1 MDHKHR
7 HAAPFGDHVFATPT
21 QGAAEAPRCAPAATK
36 RTRTQSLQEPPPQT
50 DESEAQPR
58 SRRDHQPLDPWSA
71 ESCIGP
77 FGLTPEDDATSGSS
91 SEPSSTEENGSPTN
105 PRFDGHGMRVITR
118 GMARSALSVGAS
130 PAGTNPVAATKASPA
145 AALASPQ
152 SSPTSSTPPQPQ
164 ASEDN
169 VAARWRSGTAL
180 AKARKVPDAELV
192 RELTE
197 VRHALGRRTPDE
209 QDDASYHALRTA
221 LTELEFEARRRTD
234 IVSGQARS
242 LDPME
247 TTGPLSR
254 TDEHSGRASGS
265 ETARTVAMRKL
276 DYAIATRGLDG
287 AEQEIK
293 RIEAEVTERANAAEG
308 SHATYDPMSWLRREL
323 ALRREEGEA
332 FLDRFEQVGR
342 SIALGML
349 GESAARLQ
357 SELTRYGLRHG
368 QASSDGSL
376 RGMGLS
382 PGEKGA
388 QISDA
393 IAHGRALRAAYDRAR
408 AHPEAGRA
416 AWDDF
421 EHTKARAIAVHP
433 ILAGFLSGDTALGR
447 AAPTGLVPDAT
458 ELGAQSPELMAGLIG
473 WELNQKLADNRA
485 TTEHIESGKLSIFG
499 APRVVE
505 LTKLEMR
512 TADGMMLSGVVD
524 EKVRNPPGAPW
535 TEHLTS
541 AITVALGLL
550 LAGPPGAVSAGVALA
565 GNLALLASDLYLI
578 GRDAGERAI
587 PNAATNTDVTVAQS
601 LIDEEPSTAPLIQQ
615 LLGGLGLA
623 TGTLGVIQSAA
634 HLHALSQ
641 ARQGIAEMRT
651 LRRTLV
657 EHGADA
663 MHAEVRAA
671 AERLRATARNAGL
684 PEDQIDAMIRTALRG
699 GISPAA
705 SSASAGL
712 DHAATLTDDTAA
724 ILAERLGVPRI
735 VRTAEKGSRI
745 SVRLTQSG
753 SLAVEQLEVA
763 ADATVADVLMHQVT
777 LDALARYRGTLG
789 KLRQVR
795 DRLTELVRRESKPA
809 ASAVNPHAPRT
820 RSHELFE
827 EVRKH
832 EAAVEN
838 RISAL
843 LGHLQDGGDASKRAA
858 WALEDQLDV
867 LEGELAHYRAALAES
882 EATGNL
888 SAARGV
894 IESPGD
900 ASRAAQAKG
909 YEAAPE
915 GYYYRRNRYNP
926 DEYEIA
932 RHAGRD
938 DLPPLQVNRDGD
950 RWSLGPADE
959 ARRQR
964 IFSATLGDDEVL
976 EAMLEGSPSWRLYQE
991 ALIDPSKVGLVPA
1004 EVQQRARRAIEKART
1019 PHTRWSR
1026 GKAEVN
1032 EDLIRRA
1039 LKEEFRADILQ
1050 AALKPSGR
1058 EEQVLFLRK
1067 LTEDFGFTN
1076 ASDKGNLFEALLA
1089 AQEKSLVRHTVMD
1102 RARLAAMDP
1111 PVIIS
1116 KDRVVDLFGPDGT
1129 LTEVKAVKTTMGK
1142 EQEEQLRDY
1151 LKVVERKVELPYR
1164 GKLVESKR
1172 IVYAF
1177 MEPEGVFANQA
1188 FIKKAMDG
1196 GATIR
1201 VYNKAGLAKEF
1212 NEGSSTIQDVMSFA
1226 VSTSR

>member
-1 MDHKHR
+1 
-7 HAAPFGDHVFATPT
+7 
-21 QGAAEAPRCAPAATK
+21 
-36 RTRTQSLQEPPPQT
+36 
-50 DESEAQPR
+50 
-58 SRRDHQPLDPWSA
+58 
-71 ESCIGP
+71 
-77 FGLTPEDDATSGSS
+77 
-91 SEPSSTEENGSPTN
+91 
-105 PRFDGHGMRVITR
+105 MRVIAR
-118 GMARSALSVGAS
+118 GKARSATQVGAS
-130 PAGTNPVAATKASPA
+130 STGRNPVAATKASPA
-145 AALASPQ
+145 AAPASPQ
-152 SSPTSSTPPQPQ
+152 SAPTSSARSQPR
-164 ASEDN
+164 ASEDE
-169 VAARWRSGTAL
+169 VAARWPSGTAL
-180 AKARKVPDAELV
+180 AKARKLSDAELV

-197 VRHALGRRTPDE
+197 VRHALSRLAPDE
-209 QDDASYHALRTA
+209 QDDAFYHALRNA
-221 LTELEFEARRRTD
+221 QTELEFEARRRTD
-234 IVSGQARS
+234 LIGGQARS

-276 DYAIATRGLDG
+276 DYAIATMGLDG
-287 AEQEIK
+287 AERAIK
-293 RIEAEVTERANAAEG
+293 QIEAEVTEQANAAEG
-308 SHATYDPMSWLRREL
+308 SHATHEPVTWLRQEL

-349 GESAARLQ
+349 GESDARLQ

-382 PGEKGA
+382 PGEQGA
-388 QISDA
+388 EISDA
-393 IAHGRALRAAYDRAR
+393 IAHGRALRAAYDHAS

-433 ILAGFLSGDTALGR
+433 ILASFLIGNTSLAR
-447 AAPTGLVPDAT
+447 AVPTGLMPDAA
-458 ELGAQSPELMAGLIG
+458 ELGAQSPELMAGMIG
-473 WELNQKLADNRA
+473 WELNQKLTDNRA
-485 TTEHIESGKLSIFG
+485 TTKHIESGKLSIFG

-505 LTKLEMR
+505 LTKLQMR
-512 TADGMMLSGVVD
+512 TAEGMMLFGVVD
-524 EKVRNPPGAPW
+524 EKVRNPPGTPW

-541 AITVALGLL
+541 AITVALGLM
-550 LAGPPGAVSAGVALA
+550 LAVPTGGASAGVALA

-578 GRDAGERAI
+578 GKGAGERAI

-623 TGTLGVIQSAA
+623 TGTIGVIQSAA
-634 HLHALSQ
+634 HLQALSQ
-641 ARQGIAEMRT
+641 ARQSIAEMRA
-651 LRRTLV
+651 LRRTFA

-663 MHAEVRAA
+663 MHAEVQAA
-671 AERLRATARNAGL
+671 AARLRATARNAGL
-684 PEDQIDAMIRTALRG
+684 PEEQIGAMIRTALRG
-699 GISPAA
+699 GIAPAA
-705 SSASAGL
+705 SRVGAGL
-712 DHAATLTDDTAA
+712 DHAATLTDDTAT
-724 ILAERLGVPRI
+724 ILAQRLGVRI
-735 VRTAEKGSRI
+735 VRTAEKGSRV
-745 SVRLTQSG
+745 SVRLTQNG
-753 SLAVEQLEVA
+753 SLAVERIEVA
-763 ADATVADVLMHQVT
+763 AAATVADVLMHQVT
-777 LDALARYRGTLG
+777 SDALARYRGTLG
-789 KLRQVR
+789 KLREVR
-795 DRLTELVRRESKPA
+795 VRLTELVRRKSKPS
-809 ASAVNPHAPRT
+809 ASRINPHAPHT
-820 RSHELFE
+820 RGHELFE

-832 EAAVEN
+832 EAAVQS
-838 RISAL
+838 RIAAL
-843 LGHLQDGGDASKRAA
+843 LGHLQDGSDAGKRAA
-858 WALEDQLDV
+858 WAIEDQINV
-867 LEGELAHYRAALAES
+867 LEGELAHYRAALADA

-888 SAARGV
+888 AVAHGV

-900 ASRAAQAKG
+900 AGRAAVAKG
-909 YEAAPE
+909 YGPAPE
-915 GYYYRRNRYNP
+915 GYYYRRNRYAP
-926 DEYEIA
+926 EEYEIA
-932 RHAGRD
+932 RHAGRE
-938 DLPPLQVNRDGD
+938 DLPPLQAHRRGD
-950 RWSLGPADE
+950 RWSLGPPDE

-976 EAMLEGSPSWRLYQE
+976 EAMLEGSQSWRLYQE
-991 ALIDPSKVGLVPA
+991 ALIDPSKIGIVPA

-1026 GKAEVN
+1026 GKTEVN

-1050 AALKPSGR
+1050 AALKQSSR

-1089 AQEKSLVRHTVMD
+1089 AQNKSLVRHAVMD
-1102 RARLAAMDP
+1102 QARLAAMNP

-1151 LKVVERKVELPYR
+1151 LKVVKRKVELPYR
-1164 GKLVESKR
+1164 GRFVESKR
-1172 IVYAF
+1172 LVYAF
-1177 MEPEGVFANQA
+1177 MEPEGVIANRA
-1188 FIKKAMDG
+1188 FIKEAIDG

-1212 NEGSSTIQDVMSFA
+1212 NEDSSMIQDVMSFA
-1226 VSTSR
+1226 LSTSR

>member
-1 MDHKHR
+1 
-7 HAAPFGDHVFATPT
+7 
-21 QGAAEAPRCAPAATK
+21 
-36 RTRTQSLQEPPPQT
+36 
-50 DESEAQPR
+50 
-58 SRRDHQPLDPWSA
+58 LDPWSA

-77 FGLTPEDDATSGSS
+77 FGLTPEDDATSESS
-91 SEPSSTEENGSPTN
+91 SEHSSTEENGSPTN
-105 PRFDGHGMRVITR
+105 PRFDGHGMRVIAR
-118 GMARSALSVGAS
+118 GKARSAPSVGAS
-130 PAGTNPVAATKASPA
+130 PTSPHPVAATKASPA
-145 AALASPQ
+145 AAPAPSPR
-152 SSPTSSTPPQPQ
+152 PSTTATPSPPQT
-164 ASEDN
+164 SEDN
-169 VAARWRSGTAL
+169 VAARWPSGTAL
-180 AKARKVPDAELV
+180 AKARKLPDAELV
-192 RELTE
+192 HELTE

-276 DYAIATRGLDG
+276 DHAIATRGLDG
-287 AEQEIK
+287 VEQEIK
-293 RIEAEVTERANAAEG
+293 RIEAEVTEQANAAEG
-308 SHATYDPMSWLRREL
+308 SHATYAPMSWLRREL

-382 PGEKGA
+382 PGERGA
-388 QISDA
+388 EISDA

-408 AHPEAGRA
+408 SHPEAGRA

-433 ILAGFLSGDTALGR
+433 ILASFLSGDTALAR

-512 TADGMMLSGVVD
+512 VAEGMMLSGVVD

-550 LAGPPGAVSAGVALA
+550 LAGPPGAASAGVALA

-587 PNAATNTDVTVAQS
+587 PNAATNTDVTIAQS

-634 HLHALSQ
+634 HLHAISQ
-641 ARQGIAEMRT
+641 ARQGIAEMRA
-651 LRRTLV
+651 LRRTFA

-671 AERLRATARNAGL
+671 ADRLRATARNAGL

-699 GISPAA
+699 GIAPAA
-705 SSASAGL
+705 SRVGAGL

-724 ILAERLGVPRI
+724 LLADRLGVPRL
-735 VRTAEKGSRI
+735 VRTAEKGSRV

-753 SLAVEQLEVA
+753 SLAVERIEVA

-777 LDALARYRGTLG
+777 IDALARYRGTLG
-789 KLRQVR
+789 KLREVR
-795 DRLTELVRRESKPA
+795 DRLSNLVRRKGKPA

-820 RSHELFE
+820 RGHELFE

-832 EAAVEN
+832 EAAVEH

-843 LGHLQDGGDASKRAA
+843 LGHLQDGGDAGKRAA
-858 WALEDQLDV
+858 WALEDQIDL
-867 LEGELAHYRAALAES
+867 LEGELAHYRAALADA

-888 SAARGV
+888 AAARGV

-926 DEYEIA
+926 EEYEIA

-938 DLPPLQVNRDGD
+938 DLPALQVNRDGD

-964 IFSATLGDDEVL
+964 IFSSTLGDDEVL

-991 ALIDPSKVGLVPA
+991 ALIDPSKVGLPPA
-1004 EVQQRARRAIEKART
+1004 EVQQRARRAIAKTRT
-1019 PHTRWSR
+1019 PRSSPIRWSP
-1026 GKAEVN
+1026 GKADVN

-1039 LKEEFRADILQ
+1039 LKEEFRADILR

-1089 AQEKSLVRHTVMD
+1089 AQNKSMARHAVMD

-1111 PVIIS
+1111 PVIIR
-1116 KDRVVDLFGPDGT
+1116 KDRVVDLLSPDGT
-1129 LTEVKAVKTTMGK
+1129 LTEVKAVKTTMGQ
-1142 EQEEQLRDY
+1142 EQKDQLDDY
-1151 LKVVERKVELPYR
+1151 LEVVKGGVELSYR
-1164 GKLVESKR
+1164 GGMVKAERL
-1172 IVYAF
+1172 VYAF
-1177 MEPEGVFANQA
+1177 MEPEGVLANQA
-1188 FIKKAMDG
+1188 FIHEALNRSVV
-1196 GATIR
+1196 IR
-1201 VYNKAGLAKEF
+1201 VYNKAGLFKEF
-1212 NEGSSTIQDVMSFA
+1212 EGRSSKMERLLAFAMSEH
-1226 VSTSR
+1226 R